1 MTPSRIPEPRP
12 RRLLAAGRSFLALAV
27 VALAGAACSSDSG
40 GGPSG
45 PITANARPEFL
56 SISPASSDVQLET
69 GDLIAFDVAA
79 ADPDG
84 SPVTVE
90 FLVDG
95 VRTDLATHY
104 DFQAAAEGTH
114 QVTVRIS
121 DGVHTV
127 SHDWTVRVTP
137 DVQVA
142 PTVAVEVTPD
152 SGLAPLE
159 VAIQVT
165 GEDDDGAIVRWEL
178 DADGDGRYEV
188 VEDEPPALTTR
199 IDGAGT
205 LRVRARVTDDEG
217 LIGLAERVVHVTEN
231 LPPRAVLA
239 LSPEEGLA
247 PLDVHVR
254 GVGEDPEG
262 AIALHELDLDGDGVF
277 DLAQPAPI
285 DTVLVYAD
293 YSRAVPVTLRVTDVA
308 GHSAEAVREVRVRP
322 DVDPVGSR
330 LWQSESG
337 RLLAD
342 GRTARELTVE
352 VRDRAG
358 RALKDVEVELTSSRN
373 AGSAVDRIEPSRG
386 RTDDAGRLRAAFTT
400 TSSSSLLGDALV
412 RAHAAGTTIDEGVT
426 IQFASAVDAILTSI
440 SCPARAVHVAG
451 SAEEP
456 RGATLTATVRDA
468 AGQAL
473 PDVHVEFKTRD
484 TAVWRVDP
492 PFGRSDAAGAFRA
505 SIASDVPGNTF
516 VDVYADGLRTSAVC
530 VLVFLP

>member
-1 MTPSRIPEPRP
+1 
-12 RRLLAAGRSFLALAV
+12 
-27 VALAGAACSSDSG
+27 
-40 GGPSG
+40 
-45 PITANARPEFL
+45 
-56 SISPASSDVQLET
+56 
-69 GDLIAFDVAA
+69 
-79 ADPDG
+79 
-84 SPVTVE
+84 
-90 FLVDG
+90 
-95 VRTDLATHY
+95 
-104 DFQAAAEGTH
+104 
-114 QVTVRIS
+114 
-121 DGVHTV
+121 
-127 SHDWTVRVTP
+127 
-137 DVQVA
+137 
-142 PTVAVEVTPD
+142 
-152 SGLAPLE
+152 
-159 VAIQVT
+159 
-165 GEDDDGAIVRWEL
+165 
-178 DADGDGRYEV
+178 
-188 VEDEPPALTTR
+188 
-199 IDGAGT
+199 
-205 LRVRARVTDDEG
+205 
-217 LIGLAERVVHVTEN
+217 
-231 LPPRAVLA
+231 
-239 LSPEEGLA
+239 
-247 PLDVHVR
+247 
-254 GVGEDPEG
+254 
-262 AIALHELDLDGDGVF
+262 VF

-412 RAHAAGTTIDEGVT
+412 QAHAAGTTIDEGVT